1 MVRVHNGRRRSLII
15 LLVGTAIAASACS
28 SSTST
33 ASPGGSSP
41 SATLTSAPTSTDQGG
56 NPAGSGLSAAAADLA
71 NTRSYKFSMTLAG
84 DPAFSVL
91 SMLDQSS
98 STGTAPVTYTG
109 TIIVKPDKAA
119 DIKVGS
125 LHLIE
130 VGGYDYMEMGGTGG
144 YLRTSVQTPSL
155 VDALSPAQMFSSV
168 VSSSTVSGY
177 DKVGSETKN
186 GVSADHYQANPAALA
201 EYGSILSLGTAT
213 LTADIWVA
221 SDGGYPVSMAI
232 IAKAADGSLVYE
244 MLFEITS
251 INDPGNKV
259 TAPTDVMGA

>member
-1 MVRVHNGRRRSLII
+1 MVRVHIGRRRSLLI
-15 LLVGTAIAASACS
+15 LLVGTAIGASACS
-28 SSTST
+28 SGTST
-33 ASPGGSSP
+33 ASPTVGGP
-41 SATLTSAPTSTDQGG
+41 TATPTNAPVPTDQGG
-56 NPAGSGLSAAAADLA
+56 SPAGPGLSAAAADLA
-71 NTRSYKFSMTLAG
+71 NTTSYKFSLTLAG

-98 STGTAPVTYTG
+98 NTGNAPVTYGG

-119 DIKVGS
+119 DINVGG

-130 VGGYDYMEMGGTGG
+130 VGGFDYMEMGGAGG
-144 YLRTSVQTPSL
+144 FLRTSVQTPSL
-155 VDALSPAQMFSSV
+155 VDSLSPAQMFSSV

-177 DKVGSETKN
+177 AKVGSETKN
-186 GVSADHYQANPAALA
+186 GVAADHYQASPAALA

-232 IAKAADGSLVYE
+232 VAKAADDSVVYE
-244 MLFEITS
+244 MLFDITN
-251 INDPGNKV
+251 INDPANKV